1 MDIVLDGF
9 VHLQRYHIREVARG
23 LAEVSN
29 YRLREEFTACNT
41 VLPPVSALAVSPE
54 HIDQAL
60 QQPSAEVMRN
70 TRHSLLMFMLSVSFI
85 LKPWFT
91 VKIKLF

>member
-1 MDIVLDGF
+1 MDIVVDGF

-23 LAEVSN
+23 LAGVGN

-41 VLPPVSALAVSPE
+41 VLPPVSAFAVPPE
-54 HIDQAL
+54 DIVQAL

-70 TRHSLLMFMLSVSFI
+70 T
-85 LKPWFT
+85 WQ
-91 VKIKLF
+91 